1 MHTIMLW
8 VLINISV
15 KRCKFD
21 NTLCLQKYK
30 KHFLLFFSSGCKF
43 NNQSLKGRFLITF
56 KPKDSVLKRVFYMY
70 VKGRYTIEP
79 TYGNF
84 FILYRWIK
92 TRNLYNFFVR
102 RSMIQL
108 YFDYF
113 PPLPSPTPSGWR
125 IPSANCYKIIKI
137 SMVWIF
143 KNTII

>member
-8 VLINISV
+8 VLMNISV

-56 KPKDSVLKRVFYMY
+56 KPKESVLKRVFYMY

-84 FILYRWIK
+84 FILGYTVEFSLMFQNLIIK

-113 PPLPSPTPSGWR
+113 PPLPSPTPIWLE
-125 IPSANCYKIIKI
+125 
-137 SMVWIF
+137 
-143 KNTII
+143 NTLCKLLQNY